1 MAEKWD
7 LLDADRIPTG
17 EVFDRKGTIIPGQ
30 LHTVVH
36 ICIFNENNELLV
48 QHRVNN
54 KACWGGKWDL
64 SAGGSALSG
73 ETSRQ
78 AAHREVKEELGLDI
92 DFNNRRPHLT
102 VNFDCG
108 FDDNYIVRVQDLD
121 LSALILQKEEVQ
133 NVRFAPL
140 DEILAMIED
149 GSFVP
154 YRKNYIRL
162 LFDFANEPA
171 FPVKTETEA

>member
-1 MAEKWD
+1 MAEQWD
-7 LLDADRIPTG
+7 LLNADRIPTG
-17 EVFDRKGTIIPGQ
+17 EVFDRKDTIIPGQ

-36 ICIFNENNELLV
+36 ICIFNEQNELLI
-48 QHRVNN
+48 QHRVDN
-54 KACWGGKWDL
+54 KACWGGLWDL

-78 AAHREVKEELGLDI
+78 AASRETKEELGLDI
-92 DFNNRRPHLT
+92 DFTNHRPHLT

-108 FDDNYIVRVQDLD
+108 FDDNYIVRIKKLD
-121 LSALILQKEEVQ
+121 TASLHLQAEEVQ
-133 NVRFAPL
+133 NARFASL
-140 DEILAMIED
+140 DEILAMID
-149 GSFVP
+149 NGTFVP

-171 FPVKTETEA
+171 FPVKNNLQA

>member
-7 LLDADRIPTG
+7 LLDFDRIPTG
-17 EVFDRKGTIIPGQ
+17 EVFDRSDIIIPGQ

-36 ICIFNENNELLV
+36 ICIFNEQNELLI
-48 QHRVNN
+48 QHRVNS

-78 AAHREVKEELGLDI
+78 AASRETKEELGLDI
-92 DFNNRRPHLT
+92 DFTNHRPHLT

-108 FDDNYIVRVQDLD
+108 FDDNYIVHMDFTTDAVT
-121 LSALILQKEEVQ
+121 LQAEEVQ
-133 NVRFAPL
+133 GVQWADL
-140 DEILAMIED
+140 DTILNMIDNGE
-149 GSFVP
+149 FVP
-154 YRKNYIRL
+154 YRKNFIRL

-171 FPVKTETEA
+171 FPVKTENQA